1 MDIEKQI
8 TIEFFK
14 NGSAERVLERFEF
27 SEEEKK
33 LIQDAIRTA
42 NRTNPRMKLI
52 YEADA
57 LLKEVAKTRK
67 PVSPKKSSEMSPE
80 VLANLELLNYKV
92 AQQQQEKRSE
102 YENRRSFFGVKSKY
116 GIIIIIAI
124 SLGMIAL
131 QYYQKI
137 LIEQQ
142 IENIKPF

>member
-14 NGSAERVLERFEF
+14 NGSAERVLGRFEF

-42 NRTNPRMKLI
+42 NRPNPRMKLI

-67 PVSPKKSSEMSPE
+67 PISPKKSSEMPPE

-92 AQQQQEKRSE
+92 AQQQEKRSE
-102 YENRRSFFGVKSKY
+102 YENRRSFFGFKSKY
-116 GIIIIIAI
+116 GIIIIIAL
-124 SLGMIAL
+124 SLGMIAI
-131 QYYQKI
+131 QYYQKV